1 MYSDIQY
8 ADHVRE
14 LQHYLRTLSLTDD
27 RYPLIAV
34 DGIFGKETTNA
45 VRVFREIN
53 GFPPAGEV
61 DRAVWE
67 RLLHEYQNTLLL
79 VTNALPLAAFPF
91 PSFVLNEGDRLP
103 FVYILQ
109 VLLNDVSA
117 KLGDYPPLPISGVYD
132 KATVERVITL
142 KRLAEY
148 PPTPT
153 LDRLFWDYLAVWYNG
168 SDVV

>member
-1 MYSDIQY
+1 MYSDTQY

-34 DGIFGKETTNA
+34 DGIFGKETTEA
-45 VRVFREIN
+45 VKVFREIN

-67 RLLHEYQNTLLL
+67 RLLREYQETLLL
-79 VTNALPLAAFPF
+79 VTDAAPMAAFPF
-91 PSFVLNEGDRLP
+91 PTFVLNEGDRLP
-103 FVYILQ
+103 FVYVLQ
-109 VLLNDVSA
+109 VVLNGVSS
-117 KLGDYPPLPISGVYD
+117 LPPLPITGVYD

-168 SDVV
+168 RDMV

>member
-1 MYSDIQY
+1 MYSDTQY

-34 DGIFGKETTNA
+34 DGIFGKETTEA
-45 VRVFREIN
+45 VKVFREIN

-67 RLLHEYQNTLLL
+67 RLLREYQESLLL
-79 VTNALPLAAFPF
+79 VTDAAPMAAFPF
-91 PSFVLNEGDRLP
+91 PTFVLNEGDRLP
-103 FVYILQ
+103 FVYVLQ
-109 VLLNDVSA
+109 VVLNGVSS
-117 KLGDYPPLPISGVYD
+117 LPPLPITGVYD

-168 SDVV
+168 RDMV

>member
-1 MYSDIQY
+1 MYSDTQY

-34 DGIFGKETTNA
+34 DGIFGKETTEA

-67 RLLHEYQNTLLL
+67 RLLREYQETLLL
-79 VTNALPLAAFPF
+79 VTDAAPMAAFPF
-91 PSFVLNEGDRLP
+91 PTFVLNEGDRLP
-103 FVYILQ
+103 FVYVLQ
-109 VLLNDVSA
+109 VVLNGVSS
-117 KLGDYPPLPISGVYD
+117 LPPLPITGVYD

-168 SDVV
+168 RDMV

>member
-1 MYSDIQY
+1 MYSDTQY

-34 DGIFGKETTNA
+34 DGIFGKETTEA
-45 VRVFREIN
+45 VRVFREMN

-67 RLLHEYQNTLLL
+67 RLLREYQESLLL
-79 VTNALPLAAFPF
+79 VTDAAPMAAFPF
-91 PSFVLNEGDRLP
+91 PTFVLNEGDRLP
-103 FVYILQ
+103 FVYVLQ
-109 VLLNDVSA
+109 VVLNGVSS
-117 KLGDYPPLPISGVYD
+117 LPPLPITGVYD

-168 SDVV
+168 RDMV

>member
-1 MYSDIQY
+1 MYSDTQY

-34 DGIFGKETTNA
+34 DGIFGKETTEA

-67 RLLHEYQNTLLL
+67 RLLREYQESLLL
-79 VTNALPLAAFPF
+79 VTDAAPMAAFPF
-91 PSFVLNEGDRLP
+91 PTFVLNEGDRLP
-103 FVYILQ
+103 IVYVFQ
-109 VLLNDVSA
+109 VVLNGVSS
-117 KLGDYPPLPISGVYD
+117 LPPLPITGVYD

-168 SDVV
+168 RDMV